1 MWEGEWGELGHAD
14 GGSPV
19 QLVISSQRLST
30 VALMPEQHA
39 TPVPELTSF
48 FLHLQLLLLT
58 NQIPPFSLCLIPA
71 TECVA
76 TPAVRI
82 EANNSP
88 AGATLQHFSLFLHN
102 WLAMF
107 CGPSTSL
114 LLPLQVDPATPL
126 FPLSLCPCVLSLP
139 HSLPFLLTPTT
150 VVWQHIQAGKSK

>member
-1 MWEGEWGELGHAD
+1 MQWANELTRAKLKVILWLHLHVSLHEALLLRLACLLTHVLFLCRSIVRGRVGHAD

-48 FLHLQLLLLT
+48 CLHLQLLLLT
-58 NQIPPFSLCLIPA
+58 NQFPA
-71 TECVA
+71 LLPLFNPCNRVWST

-102 WLAMF
+102 
-107 CGPSTSL
+107 
-114 LLPLQVDPATPL
+114 
-126 FPLSLCPCVLSLP
+126 
-139 HSLPFLLTPTT
+139 
-150 VVWQHIQAGKSK
+150 